1 MFDGLVMLT
10 IFGIIF
16 LMLGWHVVSEH
27 KGAR

>member
-16 LMLGWHVVSEH
+16 LMLGWHVGTGRR
-27 KGAR
+27 GAR

>member
-16 LMLGWHVVSEH
+16 LMLGWQFLSEG